1 MSDAHAP
8 REPRFRLTADDDVPA
23 GIDPVVPAARGV
35 DQPGSL
41 LDGPSLDESGRIEAA
56 VGPVTAGIEGA
67 AGHGRKMVAGGHHV
81 PNVQTAR
88 RDVDLSSREPADL
101 AVRAIG
107 AEPGVDVAQLLHD
120 LVEDRGFDQRLAD
133 VDADGRPHDGF
144 DAAQRP
150 RPRDDH
156 PRPAWSSAAW
166 SEFA

>member
-8 REPRFRLTADDDVPA
+8 RDPRFWLTADDDVPA

-35 DQPGSL
+35 DQPGGL
-41 LDGPSLDESGRIEAA
+41 LDRPALDESGRVAA
-56 VGPVTAGIEGA
+56 AISAVTAGIEGT
-67 AGHGRKMVAGGHHV
+67 AGHGRKVVAGSHHV

-88 RDVDLSSREPADL
+88 LQVDLSSREPADL

-107 AEPGVDVAQLLHD
+107 AEPGVDVAQLLHH
-120 LVEDRGFDQRLAD
+120 LVEDRRFDQRLAD
-133 VDADGRPHDGF
+133 VDADGRAHEGF
-144 DAAQRP
+144 DAAHRP